1 MTNEENTDINSAD
14 TDDTEGHL
22 RARVEPADS
31 EGDDTEGH
39 LRARVEPADSEGDDT
54 EGHLKY

>member
-22 RARVEPADS
+22 K
-31 EGDDTEGH
+31 
-39 LRARVEPADSEGDDT
+39 ARVEPADSEGDDT